1 MLTDEAFE
9 ACTEIARLLDQRE
22 EGQARDAVIR
32 LLATLPRDAAYGELV
47 NALVRRSGLLPY
59 VQLESATW
67 EDRFACE
74 AFRVDSGLGRPVVL
88 HREQSLVLKKLLD
101 GGSLVVSAPTSF
113 GKSFI
118 IDAFIALRRP
128 AKVVIIVPTIALAD
142 ETRRRL
148 QKKFGSEYKI
158 ITTSGVAMEEQAILI
173 FPAERAIG
181 YIEHLA
187 AVDLLVVDEF
197 YKADGR
203 FDRDRAPALMR
214 AMNRLAPRTRQR
226 YFLAPNIRDI
236 EPNEFTVG
244 MEFVAL
250 DFRTVL
256 LEIDH
261 AYRRFG
267 DDMLEKEKHLL
278 RLLQGEDGKALIY
291 AGSHSAIDTVGRC
304 LLASYHGGSSAL
316 LKAFSTWLQ
325 RHYGTDWIL
334 PQLVEK
340 GIGIHSGR
348 LHRFLAQI
356 QVHLFELEDGLRNI
370 ISTSS
375 IVEGVNTQAKHVIIW
390 KSKNGQSNLDDFTYR
405 NIIGRGGRAFRHFV
419 GYIHLLDKPPAPK
432 DSTLSL
438 EITDDVLTDL
448 PLLPLDP
455 VKPLTREQ
463 VARITAHKQEMRRLL
478 GADSYDKAILA
489 GNFVTT
495 DHTLLSSIAQSVKAR
510 EWSGIGFLNG
520 GNAEQWDRLLFK
532 AITLNGQRWDTT
544 YTTVV
549 NFVKALRHNW
559 TRPIPEIIQ
568 MQGGRVNINLF
579 FALERQIKFKL
590 SSILADVNTMNRM
603 VDPAAVDIAQFVGRL
618 SNAFLPSVVADI
630 EEYGL
635 PRMIARKLQDSRFVD
650 FEHPDLTLHAA
661 LAYLRDKG
669 LEEIKRRTE
678 ALTQFD
684 EFLLRHFL
692 EGIQAAPMQQRL

>member
-1 MLTDEAFE
+1 MLTEEAFE
-9 ACTEIARLLDQRE
+9 ACAEIARLLDQRE
-22 EGQARDAVIR
+22 EAQARDAVIR
-32 LLATLPRDAAYGELV
+32 LLAQLPRDAAYGELV

-59 VQLESATW
+59 VQPESAAW

-88 HREQSLVLKKLLD
+88 HREQSLVLKKLLE
-101 GGSLVVSAPTSF
+101 GTSLVVSAPTSF

-118 IDAFIALRRP
+118 IDAFIAVRRP

-148 QKKFGSEYKI
+148 QQKFGAQYKI
-158 ITTSGVAMEEQAILI
+158 ITTSGVVMEERAILI

-181 YIEHLA
+181 YVDHLVA
-187 AVDLLVVDEF
+187 IDLLVVDEF
-197 YKADGR
+197 YKADGH
-203 FDRDRAPALMR
+203 FDPARAPALMR
-214 AMNRLAPRTRQR
+214 AMNRLAPRAQQR
-226 YFLAPNIRDI
+226 YFLAPNIRSI

-244 MEFVAL
+244 MEFLPL

-256 LEIDH
+256 LEVDH

-267 DDMLEKEKHLL
+267 KDAQKKEDYLLELL
-278 RLLQGEDGKALIY
+278 HKEDGKTLIY
-291 AGSHSAIDTVGRC
+291 AGSHSSVESVANSLITGYR
-304 LLASYHGGSSAL
+304 HSSGPL
-316 LKAFSTWLQ
+316 LKAFSSWLQ
-325 RHYGTDWIL
+325 RHYGTQWNL

-356 QVHLFELEDGLRNI
+356 QVQLFEREEGLRAI

-375 IVEGVNTQAKHVIIW
+375 IVEGVNTQARNVIIW

-419 GYIHLLDKPPAPK
+419 GHIYLLDKPPTPQ

-438 EITDDVLTDL
+438 EISDDVLTDL
-448 PLLPLDP
+448 PLLPQAP
-455 VKPLTREQ
+455 VQPLTRDQ
-463 VARITAHKQEMRRLL
+463 IGRIAAHKQEMRELL
-478 GADSYDKAILA
+478 GADSYDKAIQA

-495 DHTLLSSIAQSVKAR
+495 DHTLLRSIAKSVRAR
-510 EWSGIGFLNG
+510 EWNGIGFLNG
-520 GNAEQWDRLLFK
+520 ANAEQWDRLLFK
-532 AITLNGQRWDTT
+532 AITLNGQRWGTT

-559 TRPIPEIIQ
+559 SRPIPDIIQ
-568 MQGGRVNINLF
+568 MQGGRVGINLF
-579 FALERQIKFKL
+579 FELERQVTFRL

-603 VDPAAVDIAQFVGRL
+603 VNPAAVDIAPFVGQL
-618 SNAFLPSVVADI
+618 SSAFLPPAVSDL

-635 PRMIARKLQDSRFVD
+635 PRMIARKLQNARLMD
-650 FEHPDLTLHAA
+650 FERPDLTLHAA
-661 LAYLRDKG
+661 LAQLREAG
-669 LEEIKRRTE
+669 LEGIKRNTE
-678 ALTQFD
+678 SLTQFD
-684 EFLLRHFL
+684 EFLLLHFL
-692 EGIQAAPMQQRL
+692 AGIQAAPMRPQG